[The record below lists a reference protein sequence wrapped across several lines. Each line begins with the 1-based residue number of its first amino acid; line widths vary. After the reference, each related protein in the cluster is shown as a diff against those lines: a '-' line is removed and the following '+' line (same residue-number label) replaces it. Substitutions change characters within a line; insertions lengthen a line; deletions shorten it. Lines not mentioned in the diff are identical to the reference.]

1 MKTEGILV
9 GIYQMPNQYS
19 AVTACYSDIT
29 PRLRRR
35 ASLSMFISLE
45 TRHFV
50 WDSKL
55 FLFYFL
61 LSCCLARFVF
71 STKQSWK
78 KLAPNFADRFGQ
90 SGRPRVQ
97 WDREISRWSRTT
109 YMHSHLP
116 TYYQFAVAS
125 EQKYNIQNRFSLFA
139 MSRWAMRDEGWG
151 MRMRGWVWMR
161 ISVSS
166 L

>member
-45 TRHFV
+45 TRHLV

-55 FLFYFL
+55 FLLFFL

-78 KLAPNFADRFGQ
+78 KLAPTSLIVFGQ
-90 SGRPRVQ
+90 SGRPMTVIGVSAVLSTGLLGTALQLLRSVWRRLWGQFVQ
-97 WDREISRWSRTT
+97 WS
-109 YMHSHLP
+109 LP
-116 TYYQFAVAS
+116 TEMLMGFLLGFLSNFHGIDV
-125 EQKYNIQNRFSLFA
+125 
-139 MSRWAMRDEGWG
+139 
-151 MRMRGWVWMR
+151 
-161 ISVSS
+161 
-166 L
+166 